1 MGTTSE
7 FLKLRAKNNPKV
19 GQWNK
24 DYKSALALAKKENKF
39 IITAWSNGDNCS
51 LCVVAE
57 KCMMQATFKNWMKTA
72 DAYFAFQCSAD
83 SDKGQTLH
91 NWIFK
96 SGGINQYPGFRIT
109 LYNAKGEIVVDKAIT
124 GNSLR
129 GNSTGAAGA
138 KTMIAN
144 LQKILDKKPADQT
157 PTPEPVAQDYV
168 VRLNEA
174 LTTAQVNKILNA
186 LDKNNGYCP
195 CQAKADGTKCHC
207 EDFVKNKDYGVPCI
221 CKIYVKQKP
230 VTSK

>member
-1 MGTTSE
+1 MGTTSN

-51 LCVVAE
+51 LCVAAE
-57 KCMMQATFKNWMKTA
+57 KCMMQTVFKNWMKTA
-72 DAYFAFQCSAD
+72 DAYFVFQCSAD
-83 SDKGQTLH
+83 SDNGQTLH

-96 SGGINQYPGFRIT
+96 SGGIKQYPGFRIT
-109 LYNAKGEIVVDKAIT
+109 LYNAKGEIVIDKAIT

-129 GNSTGAAGA
+129 GNAAGAAGA

-144 LQKILDKKPADQT
+144 LQKIFDKKPADKT

-168 VRLNEA
+168 VRLNES
-174 LTTAQVNKILNA
+174 LTTAQVNKILDA

-207 EDFVKNKDYGVPCI
+207 EDFVKNKNYGVPCI

-230 VTSK
+230 AAK